1 MTLLFIVA
9 LLLAWPTFGI
19 SLLLWFAI
27 LVFRGKQ
34 QADATA
40 RRHVT
45 SEVIEPLFRGRFSDF
60 YKALDIPHKFDAD
73 ITDESAHQCGRH
85 IMNYLSHNP
94 SEAAIFVKGLK
105 KWALKGSGNLCDP
118 VEAAET
124 ESRYDAKEEIHL
136 VSYRAIEALMKQNS
150 LRCFNSVDLDALS
163 QYISAIES
171 RARLQAN

>member
-1 MTLLFIVA
+1 MPLLFIIA

-19 SLLLWFAI
+19 SLVAWFVV
-27 LVFRGKQ
+27 LFFRGKQ

-60 YKALDIPHKFDAD
+60 YRSLDIPHKSG
-73 ITDESAHQCGRH
+73 TQVSEESAHQCGRH
-85 IMNYLSHNP
+85 IMNYISHNP
-94 SEAAIFVKGLK
+94 SEAATFIRGLK
-105 KWALKGSGNLCDP
+105 KWATKGSGTLCDP

-124 ESRYDAKEEIHL
+124 ESKYDAKEEIHL
-136 VSYRAIEALMKQNS
+136 VSYRAIEALMTQNP
-150 LRCFNSVDLDALS
+150 LQCFSSVDLNAIT

-171 RARLQAN
+171 RARLQPN